1 MSTTAPGETTRT
13 PDAPGAPATLDA
25 PAEPP
30 ASAEPLTPVTPA
42 APTEP
47 AGLLTTGEL
56 ARWAS
61 VAPATV
67 RHYEDLGLLEPA
79 ARQPEPPR
87 YAASAV
93 GLVNVILLLRDVG
106 FTPREM
112 KELIDARSGSSR
124 AWRDLAE
131 RKIVALDRQIATA
144 KMARDALDHALRCE
158 HDGIV
163 DCPRFRAVVADHP
176 ESP

>member
-1 MSTTAPGETTRT
+1 V
-13 PDAPGAPATLDA
+13 LDA

-30 ASAEPLTPVTPA
+30 ALAEPA

-47 AGLLTTGEL
+47 AGLLTIGEL

-79 ARQPEPPR
+79 ERQPEPPR

-124 AWRDLAE
+124 AWRDLTE

-176 ESP
+176 ESTPSL